1 MSDFTV
7 LFAAMVVGASLSLSG
22 AALQSVLGNPLAEPY
37 VLGLVGGAS
46 LGVAVVFQ
54 VGWAAASALAVP
66 AAALL
71 GAGLS
76 LALVCLVSFF
86 AARRMG
92 RRAFGGGVVIL
103 AGFVAGSF
111 TNSLQMLVLSFATPE
126 QSAAALKWVWGDL
139 RDVRMESVLVSLA
152 ALGVAF
158 LALQSQCRSLNAMAL
173 GEDVAQSLGV
183 RVRRTQLVALGAAS
197 LATAVSVALAG
208 AVGFVGM
215 IVPHVARRLLGANHR
230 AYLPASMV
238 GGGIFLVAMQAASG
252 ALPESV
258 PLGVVCALAGAPF
271 FLWLLTRRGRA

>member
-1 MSDFTV
+1 MSDFVV

-46 LGVAVVFQ
+46 LGVAVVFRA
-54 VGWAAASALAVP
+54 GWAAASALAVP

-71 GAGLS
+71 GACLS

-111 TNSLQMLVLSFATPE
+111 TNSLQMLVLSFATQE

-158 LALQSQCRSLNAMAL
+158 LALQSQCRNLNAMAL

-238 GGGIFLVAMQAASG
+238 GGGVFLVAMQSASR

>member
-238 GGGIFLVAMQAASG
+238 GGGVFLVAMQAASG

>member
-46 LGVAVVFQ
+46 LGVAVVFHA
-54 VGWAAASALAVP
+54 GWSAASALAVP

-71 GAGLS
+71 GACLS

-111 TNSLQMLVLSFATPE
+111 TNSLQMVVLSFATPE

-158 LALQSQCRSLNAMAL
+158 LALQSQCRNLNAMAL

-238 GGGIFLVAMQAASG
+238 GGGVFLVAMQAVSG
-252 ALPESV
+252 VLPESV